1 MASFEVTLG
10 LNTSRGAFIERV
22 HNELLDNEVDQLT
35 ITSLHAKLDILET
48 YWEKFEATHEKLV
61 GGSAKVDNV
70 LELSY
75 FKDSLF
81 DRTIVHYHEAK
92 GILVQLIDRKGVST
106 GSRRSAAGGTA
117 QPSTAKRCLPEIA
130 LPKYSGVFS
139 EWRSFRDLFSSLV
152 GSNPDIPNVEKM
164 HYLRTS
170 LKDEPARI
178 ISNIAISDD
187 SFASAWELLLTRYEN
202 KRLLVSAQL
211 ERLLNPPGM
220 TAHSARELNTLLT
233 TVAEA
238 LNALEAL
245 GSPTAHWDQ
254 VLVYVVSKRL
264 SSKLREA
271 WEVKVG
277 SSTDFPSFS
286 AFKDFLTGRARA
298 MESMEI
304 NTPARSTD
312 QATRPTTVSS
322 RRPPLSVKVHHAAAP
337 QPQQTR
343 PTPRNTSSGKVT
355 YPCSMCQADHYLST
369 CTSFRQLNGPARRE
383 IVERYYL
390 CYNCLGRHSV
400 KDCRS
405 QTRCQLCG
413 GLHHT
418 MLHSTSTT
426 APPKPSQRP
435 SSRTAQGT
443 AQNQAASS
451 SARPSGVPMVTYTYG
466 DGVTTI
472 AVSCSARQLD
482 SGITDCRPGVLLAT
496 SLAYLVCPDGAAHR
510 IRLLIDPGSEISL
523 IGDQIVRRLGLTRS
537 KTSLLISGIGN
548 SASGPALGKVPL
560 TIQSTHSSFQL
571 RVTAYALSQ
580 LTTSLPTFTPG
591 QLKWDHLEGLQLAD
605 PSFQAPAPIDVLLGA
620 DVYGQLILPEVI
632 THDPGSP
639 SAQLTRLGWVI
650 FGPTESVALA
660 HTATAHLAVSNED
673 LDGLLT
679 RFWVQEEVPET
690 SEIQLTDEE
699 AQCEEHFRRT
709 HTRDCSGRYIVRL
722 PLKAPP
728 SVLGD
733 SRTSALACL
742 HRLLRKFSRD
752 EEYHQLY
759 TDFLKEYEALG
770 HMRRVSGQL
779 TQTAHRQRMGEY
791 TALGTTLAHEAP
803 ASGGLRVPNSSYSAQ
818 AVTSPEY
825 FFPHHG
831 VVRTSSE
838 TTKMRVVFN
847 GSHKTSSGQTLNEI
861 MHTGAKLQRDIADVL
876 LFTRRHK
883 LIFMTDIT
891 KMFRQIGV
899 HQDDWPLQQILWAD
913 ANGNVTTYQLTTVT
927 YGTRSA
933 PFLSIRVL
941 NQLVE
946 DEGSNYPLAVEPLT
960 KGRYVDDICGGAD
973 SEEELLKTAHH
984 VTQLCQSGGFPLA
997 KWHSNSAGLLSTL
1010 RLDSTSHDQK
1020 VIEDSIT
1027 KILGV
1032 SWHPGTDSFTFSI
1045 ARPETNS
1052 ISKRI
1057 ILSETA
1063 QLFDPLGFLA
1073 PVVVR
1078 AKILL
1083 QALWIEKLG
1092 WDDPVSPTT
1101 AHRWRQFRDELN
1113 QLSEVTVPRWLGLL
1127 KGFDVEVH
1135 GFSDASQVAMAAVI
1149 YLKVPHLPGNGIT
1162 LVCSK
1167 TKVAPLKRLTIPRLE
1182 LTAALLLAKLIR
1194 YVQDQLNLSAA
1205 PTYLWTD
1212 SSVTLTWISSHPSRW
1227 KEFVR
1232 NRVALIQELTQPSH
1246 WRLVPG
1252 KENPA
1257 DCASRGLT
1265 AQQLAAHKLWWTGP
1279 PWLQQD
1285 SSSWPTH
1292 VLERDLNVDL
1302 EEKPGQIYYGAAQQI
1317 AIWDLIDKFSSFN
1330 RLLRITAICS
1340 RFIARLRR
1348 VPNTSLHYPLTLS
1361 ELEDAR
1367 LLWIKLTQTAHFR
1380 EELRIISRGE
1390 KFTRSHPL
1398 TKLTPFIDRQ
1408 GILRVGGRLRFA
1420 QLDPESKNQAIIP
1433 KESQLARLLISQ
1445 AHLRTLHGG
1454 TQLTLRQLR
1463 TAYWI
1468 LGGRAPVRSFILKC
1482 VKCARQRG
1490 IRAQQ
1495 LMGQLPP
1502 ARLTPARAF
1511 LNTGVDYAGPI
1522 SLRSWKGRGHKSYKG
1537 WLAIFVCMTTSAV
1550 HLEVVS
1556 DYSADTFLA
1565 AYRRF
1570 SSRRGIAHTLFS
1582 DCGTTFLGAD
1592 RELRRLFIAG
1602 SSKSRQLAQLLIQD
1616 GTQWSFNPPSAPHF
1630 GGKWEAAVKSV
1641 KYHLTRT
1648 IGEDLLTFEELTTL
1662 LTQVEA
1668 VLNSR
1673 PLEPLTD
1680 DPDDCSAL
1688 TPGHFLIGQAPT
1700 TLPEPSLENLN
1711 ISRLSRWQLIQ
1722 QKLQGFWKRWS
1733 TGYLQRLQAIS
1744 KWYHP
1749 THDINVGSLVLLTDE
1764 RFPPSKWP
1772 LARVT
1777 ALHPGKDGLT
1787 RVVTLRTAQ
1796 ATLTRPIVKLVL
1808 LPVPTSRT

>member
-1 MASFEVTLG
+1 
-10 LNTSRGAFIERV
+10 
-22 HNELLDNEVDQLT
+22 
-35 ITSLHAKLDILET
+35 
-48 YWEKFEATHEKLV
+48 
-61 GGSAKVDNV
+61 
-70 LELSY
+70 
-75 FKDSLF
+75 
-81 DRTIVHYHEAK
+81 
-92 GILVQLIDRKGVST
+92 
-106 GSRRSAAGGTA
+106 
-117 QPSTAKRCLPEIA
+117 
-130 LPKYSGVFS
+130 
-139 EWRSFRDLFSSLV
+139 
-152 GSNPDIPNVEKM
+152 
-164 HYLRTS
+164 
-170 LKDEPARI
+170 
-178 ISNIAISDD
+178 
-187 SFASAWELLLTRYEN
+187 
-202 KRLLVSAQL
+202 
-211 ERLLNPPGM
+211 
-220 TAHSARELNTLLT
+220 
-233 TVAEA
+233 
-238 LNALEAL
+238 
-245 GSPTAHWDQ
+245 
-254 VLVYVVSKRL
+254 
-264 SSKLREA
+264 
-271 WEVKVG
+271 
-277 SSTDFPSFS
+277 
-286 AFKDFLTGRARA
+286 
-298 MESMEI
+298 
-304 NTPARSTD
+304 
-312 QATRPTTVSS
+312 
-322 RRPPLSVKVHHAAAP
+322 
-337 QPQQTR
+337 
-343 PTPRNTSSGKVT
+343 
-355 YPCSMCQADHYLST
+355 
-369 CTSFRQLNGPARRE
+369 
-383 IVERYYL
+383 
-390 CYNCLGRHSV
+390 
-400 KDCRS
+400 
-405 QTRCQLCG
+405 
-413 GLHHT
+413 
-418 MLHSTSTT
+418 
-426 APPKPSQRP
+426 
-435 SSRTAQGT
+435 
-443 AQNQAASS
+443 
-451 SARPSGVPMVTYTYG
+451 
-466 DGVTTI
+466 
-472 AVSCSARQLD
+472 
-482 SGITDCRPGVLLAT
+482 
-496 SLAYLVCPDGAAHR
+496 
-510 IRLLIDPGSEISL
+510 
-523 IGDQIVRRLGLTRS
+523 
-537 KTSLLISGIGN
+537 
-548 SASGPALGKVPL
+548 
-560 TIQSTHSSFQL
+560 
-571 RVTAYALSQ
+571 
-580 LTTSLPTFTPG
+580 
-591 QLKWDHLEGLQLAD
+591 
-605 PSFQAPAPIDVLLGA
+605 
-620 DVYGQLILPEVI
+620 
-632 THDPGSP
+632 
-639 SAQLTRLGWVI
+639 
-650 FGPTESVALA
+650 
-660 HTATAHLAVSNED
+660 
-673 LDGLLT
+673 
-679 RFWVQEEVPET
+679 
-690 SEIQLTDEE
+690 
-699 AQCEEHFRRT
+699 
-709 HTRDCSGRYIVRL
+709 
-722 PLKAPP
+722 
-728 SVLGD
+728 
-733 SRTSALACL
+733 
-742 HRLLRKFSRD
+742 
-752 EEYHQLY
+752 
-759 TDFLKEYEALG
+759 
-770 HMRRVSGQL
+770 
-779 TQTAHRQRMGEY
+779 MGEC

-838 TTKMRVVFN
+838 TTKLRVVFN

-861 MHTGAKLQRDIADVL
+861 MQSGAKLQRDIADVL

-913 ANGNVTTYQLTTVT
+913 ANGDVTTYQLTTVT

-933 PFLSIRVL
+933 PFFSIRVL

-946 DEGSNYPLAVEPLT
+946 DEGNNYPLAVEPLT
-960 KGRYVDDICGGAD
+960 KGRYVDDICGGAH

-997 KWHSNSAGLLSTL
+997 KWHSNSAGLLSAL
-1010 RLDSTSHDQK
+1010 RSDSTSHDQK
-1020 VIEDSIT
+1020 VIEDSLT

-1149 YLKVPHLPGNGIT
+1149 YLKVPHLPGNGTT

-1167 TKVAPLKRLTIPRLE
+1167 AEVAPLKRLTIPRLE
-1182 LTAALLLAKLIR
+1182 LTAALLQAKFIR
-1194 YVQDQLNLSAA
+1194 YVQDQLNLRAA

-1232 NRVALIQELTQPSH
+1232 NRVALMQ
-1246 WRLVPG
+1246 
-1252 KENPA
+1252 
-1257 DCASRGLT
+1257 
-1265 AQQLAAHKLWWTGP
+1265 
-1279 PWLQQD
+1279 
-1285 SSSWPTH
+1285 PTH
-1292 VLERDLNVDL
+1292 QPTHCPANSLEAGAWQGESSRLCFSRSHRATVKRDLNVDL
-1302 EEKPGQIYYGAAQQI
+1302 EQKPGQTYYGAAQQI
-1317 AIWDLIDKFSSFN
+1317 AIWDLIDRFSSFN

-1340 RFIARLRR
+1340 RFIVRLRR

-1420 QLDPESKNQAIIP
+1420 QLDPESKNQAIIT

-1445 AHLRTLHGG
+1445 AHLKTLHGG

-1502 ARLTPARAF
+1502 ARLTPARAL

-1556 DYSADTFLA
+1556 DYSADGFLA

-1570 SSRRGIAHTLFS
+1570 SSRRGVAHTLFS

-1592 RELRRLFIAG
+1592 KELRRLFLAG
-1602 SSKSRQLAQLLIQD
+1602 SSESRQLAQLLIQD

-1648 IGEDLLTFEELTTL
+1648 IGEDLLTFEELSTL

-1722 QKLQGFWKRWS
+1722 RKLQGFWKRWS

-1744 KWYHP
+1744 KCQVAPRPSDRSPPWQGWAYASSHAP
-1749 THDINVGSLVLLTDE
+1749 DRSGNVNTPYREARTPASTNVKDLEPYQRYSSQLIGLHLDFVNPDGFTTRHDQRG
-1764 RFPPSKWP
+1764 PP
-1772 LARVT
+1772 
-1777 ALHPGKDGLT
+1777 
-1787 RVVTLRTAQ
+1787 
-1796 ATLTRPIVKLVL
+1796 
-1808 LPVPTSRT
+1808 

>member
-1 MASFEVTLG
+1 MSPYITYYANQAGRGTVDRYSDFGRVFVG
-10 LNTSRGAFIERV
+10 SPYQRGHGIGAFLGGLFRR
-22 HNELLDNEVDQLT
+22 
-35 ITSLHAKLDILET
+35 ILP
-48 YWEKFEATHEKLV
+48 YL
-61 GGSAKVDNV
+61 GSA
-70 LELSY
+70 
-75 FKDSLF
+75 
-81 DRTIVHYHEAK
+81 
-92 GILVQLIDRKGVST
+92 
-106 GSRRSAAGGTA
+106 
-117 QPSTAKRCLPEIA
+117 
-130 LPKYSGVFS
+130 
-139 EWRSFRDLFSSLV
+139 
-152 GSNPDIPNVEKM
+152 
-164 HYLRTS
+164 
-170 LKDEPARI
+170 AR
-178 ISNIAISDD
+178 A
-187 SFASAWELLLTRYEN
+187 
-202 KRLLVSAQL
+202 
-211 ERLLNPPGM
+211 PGK
-220 TAHSARELNTLLT
+220 
-233 TVAEA
+233 EA
-238 LNALEAL
+238 LNAGINVVGDVVTNGKPLKCVGIPGSRQDSITNTNACSPSAIRHKGDAPPPTSTPLEIVRSSDRAASLASGLSCDTCSVIHLSLFFWDCSYPHTPPDPLRSRSSPFQHFLVLRAGSEEHFFVNRAGSIAAL
-245 GSPTAHWDQ
+245 AVPPHHQRGPAPAVRQCRINHAERHRHLIRSAHLEYFSGS
-254 VLVYVVSKRL
+254 S
-264 SSKLREA
+264 SSKPRSGIFNLFLFDPSGINH
-271 WEVKVG
+271 VQGVIIFCGG
-277 SSTDFPSFS
+277 SFP
-286 AFKDFLTGRARA
+286 LTGFFLGLFLDFGRA
-298 MESMEI
+298 
-304 NTPARSTD
+304 
-312 QATRPTTVSS
+312 
-322 RRPPLSVKVHHAAAP
+322 L
-337 QPQQTR
+337 
-343 PTPRNTSSGKVT
+343 
-355 YPCSMCQADHYLST
+355 YP
-369 CTSFRQLNGPARRE
+369 
-383 IVERYYL
+383 
-390 CYNCLGRHSV
+390 
-400 KDCRS
+400 
-405 QTRCQLCG
+405 
-413 GLHHT
+413 
-418 MLHSTSTT
+418 
-426 APPKPSQRP
+426 
-435 SSRTAQGT
+435 
-443 AQNQAASS
+443 

-466 DGVTTI
+466 DGI

-482 SGITDCRPGVLLAT
+482 SGIPGCRPGVLLAT

-605 PSFQAPAPIDVLLGA
+605 PSFLAPAPIDVLLGA

-690 SEIQLTDEE
+690 SEVQLTDEE

-733 SRTSALACL
+733 SRASALACL
-742 HRLLRKFSRD
+742 HQLLRKFSRD

-770 HMRRVSGQL
+770 HMRRVSGQH
-779 TQTAHRQRMGEY
+779 TQTAHRQRLGEC

-838 TTKMRVVFN
+838 TTKLRVVFN

-861 MHTGAKLQRDIADVL
+861 MHTGAKLQRDIAD
-876 LFTRRHK
+876 
-883 LIFMTDIT
+883 
-891 KMFRQIGV
+891 
-899 HQDDWPLQQILWAD
+899 ILWAD
-913 ANGNVTTYQLTTVT
+913 ANGDVTTYQLTTVT

-1113 QLSEVTVPRWLGLL
+1113 QLSDVTVPRWLGLL

-1194 YVQDQLNLSAA
+1194 YVQDQLNLRAA

-1285 SSSWPTH
+1285 SLSWPTH

-1317 AIWDLIDKFSSFN
+1317 AIWDLIDRFSSFN

-1348 VPNTSLHYPLTLS
+1348 VPNTSLHYALTLS

-1380 EELRIISRGE
+1380 EELRIISRRE

-1463 TAYWI
+1463 TAYCI

-1502 ARLTPARAF
+1502 APLTPARAF

-1556 DYSADTFLA
+1556 DYSADAFLA

-1592 RELRRLFIAG
+1592 RELRRLFLAG
-1602 SSKSRQLAQLLIQD
+1602 SSESRQLAQLLIQD

-1662 LTQVEA
+1662 LAQVEA

-1722 QKLQGFWKRWS
+1722 RKLQGFWKRWC

-1744 KWYHP
+1744 KCTNVKDLEPHLRATTRQLIGLHLDFVNP
-1749 THDINVGSLVLLTDE
+1749 DGFTTRHDQRG
-1764 RFPPSKWP
+1764 PP
-1772 LARVT
+1772 
-1777 ALHPGKDGLT
+1777 
-1787 RVVTLRTAQ
+1787 
-1796 ATLTRPIVKLVL
+1796 
-1808 LPVPTSRT
+1808 